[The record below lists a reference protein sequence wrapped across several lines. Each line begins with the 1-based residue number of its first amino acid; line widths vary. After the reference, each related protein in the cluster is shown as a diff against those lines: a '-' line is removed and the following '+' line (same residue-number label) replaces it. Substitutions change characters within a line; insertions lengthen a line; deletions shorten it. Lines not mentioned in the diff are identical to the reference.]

1 MKRNKRQFLIQKN
14 KEKTRCVKVMFLAVL
29 FACALCGCAYSAQ
42 EQNPDGGQAKEEF
55 DYSILL
61 PGTYDSKDTAV
72 LLSKDEKE
80 KTLTFFNL
88 VKGRNYTLSYDG
100 TTNFYDKYDSAL
112 ALSQVQEGSIVDVTF
127 LKNSKKLNTLQVSKE
142 AWSNT
147 KVSQFEINEGKRNMR
162 IGSDTYK
169 FTEDLVVIQDQK
181 QMELMDINA
190 VDVLT
195 VNGIGTSIYSVQIEK
210 GHGYLRLTGDE
221 YVIGGWIE
229 VGQSLIQEITQG
241 MLLTVPEGT
250 YEVVVSHKNYNT
262 VEKVTIN
269 RNEETTL
276 DLSQIQGE
284 EAKLGKVLF
293 SVTPSDAVVFVDG
306 KEVDISAAV
315 ELEYGIHQ
323 LMVKAEGYKT
333 STSYLKV
340 GEESAGINIVLD
352 KADED
357 EDDSGDE
364 DSKEESD
371 ENSKEDADGEDSK
384 EDNKDN
390 TDVEDKENADKNN
403 SDKNNSGSGN
413 SNGSSD
419 GNNSDTNKDTNKDT
433 DKDNTDSSGTVS
445 GGNSS
450 STDNTQG
457 SDSTVSDSDNE
468 SGNQSGTSSTT
479 DYYKV
484 YIDNPTGVEVYLDGN
499 YVGIAP
505 ISFKKVSGTHVI
517 TLRKKGYETRSYTI
531 SVDSEKRDA
540 SYSFVDLDPEE

>member
-1 MKRNKRQFLIQKN
+1 MKNKRQISIQKN
-14 KEKTRCVKVMFLAVL
+14 RGKNKFVRITLLAAL
-29 FACALCGCAYSAQ
+29 FAGVLCGCAYSMH
-42 EQNPDGGQAKEEF
+42 EQSPDSEQAEEF
-55 DYSILL
+55 DYGILL

-88 VKGRNYTLSYDG
+88 TKGRNYTLTYDG

-147 KVSQFEINEGKRNMR
+147 KISQFEINENKRNMR

-169 FTEDLVVIQDQK
+169 FTEDLVVIQGQK

-195 VNGIGTSIYSVQIEK
+195 VNGIGTSVYSVQIEK

-229 VGQSLIQEITQG
+229 VGQSLIREITQG

-250 YEVVVSHKNYNT
+250 YDVVVSHKNYNT

-352 KADED
+352 KEDEKKEDDTDDED
-357 EDDSGDE
+357 SKDDDIDDE
-364 DSKEESD
+364 DSKEEDSD
-371 ENSKEDADGEDSK
+371 KESSETEDAESSDKEDS
-384 EDNKDN
+384 
-390 TDVEDKENADKNN
+390 NN
-403 SDKNNSGSGN
+403 
-413 SNGSSD
+413 
-419 GNNSDTNKDTNKDT
+419 
-433 DKDNTDSSGTVS
+433 
-445 GGNSS
+445 S
-450 STDNTQG
+450 STDNKDSNNGNTSSDGTVSEGNSSNTGGANG
-457 SDSTVSDSDNE
+457 SVSDSDSE
-468 SGNQSGTSSTT
+468 SGSQTGTSSAT

-517 TLRKKGYETRSYTI
+517 TLRKKDYETRSYTI
-531 SVDSEKRDA
+531 SVDNEKRDA